1 MDFDFSVEQKT
12 LKEQGR
18 RFLEQW
24 GNPSSRR
31 AVFEGEEPYN
41 KKLWEKSAE
50 LGWLGA
56 AIPEQF
62 GGLGLGE
69 VTLCAIAEELGRVL
83 APVPMASSVYLAAE
97 ALKLSGTAAQ
107 KQMLLPSIA
116 SAEQIA
122 TLALAERAGPIAASH
137 MECRFADGVLN
148 GTKIAVVDGLVA
160 DVAVV
165 AARAGET
172 VGLYV
177 VSLSEAG
184 VQRTPQKSIDPSRP
198 VARLDFADAPA
209 QPLDGWQG
217 DGNVLDA
224 LLARAAV
231 FVAFEQ
237 LGGAEAAL
245 ELAKGYALER
255 FAFGQPIGS
264 FQAIK
269 HKLAE
274 VYVAI
279 ELARSQAYYAA
290 WALES
295 AASELPVAAA
305 AARLAATAAFELA
318 ARELIQVHGGIGMT
332 WEHDCHLYYRRS
344 RHLALILGDSGQW
357 REILMAGLMADSQS
371 GSLT

>member
-160 DVAVV
+160 
-165 AARAGET
+165 ENFF
-172 VGLYV
+172 LP
-177 VSLSEAG
+177 LSG
-184 VQRTPQKSIDPSRP
+184 QRP
-198 VARLDFADAPA
+198 VR
-209 QPLDGWQG
+209 W
-217 DGNVLDA
+217 
-224 LLARAAV
+224 
-231 FVAFEQ
+231 
-237 LGGAEAAL
+237 
-245 ELAKGYALER
+245 
-255 FAFGQPIGS
+255 
-264 FQAIK
+264 
-269 HKLAE
+269 
-274 VYVAI
+274 
-279 ELARSQAYYAA
+279 
-290 WALES
+290 
-295 AASELPVAAA
+295 
-305 AARLAATAAFELA
+305 
-318 ARELIQVHGGIGMT
+318 
-332 WEHDCHLYYRRS
+332 
-344 RHLALILGDSGQW
+344 
-357 REILMAGLMADSQS
+357 
-371 GSLT
+371 

>member
-1 MDFDFSVEQKT
+1 MDFDFSAEQKT

-31 AVFEGEEPYN
+31 AVFEGEAPYN
-41 KKLWEKSAE
+41 KDLWEKSAE
-50 LGWLGA
+50 LGWTGA

-69 VTLCAIAEELGRVL
+69 VTLCAIAEELGRAL

-97 ALKLSGTAAQ
+97 ALKLAGTAAQ
-107 KQMLLPSIA
+107 KQRLLPLIA

-122 TLALAERAGPIAASH
+122 TFAVAERAGPIAASH
-137 MECRFADGVLN
+137 IECRYADGLLN
-148 GTKIAVVDGLVA
+148 GTKVAVVDALVA

-165 AARAGET
+165 VARAGET
-172 VGLYV
+172 VGLYL
-177 VSLSEAG
+177 VSLNQAG
-184 VQRTPQKSIDPSRP
+184 IQRTPQKSIDPSRP
-198 VARLDFADAPA
+198 VAQLNFVDAQA
-209 QPLDGWQG
+209 QPLDDWHG

-224 LLARAAV
+224 LLTRAAV
-231 FVAFEQ
+231 FIAFEQ

-245 ELAKGYALER
+245 ELAKSYALER
-255 FAFGQPIGS
+255 FAFGRPIGS

-274 VYVAI
+274 VYVGI
-279 ELARSQAYYAA
+279 ELARSQAYFAA

-295 AASELPVAAA
+295 SARELPVAAA

-344 RHLALILGDSGQW
+344 RHLSLILGDSGQW
-357 REILMAGLMADSQS
+357 REILMTRLIADSLP
-371 GSLT
+371 GSAT